1 VKALIAVL
9 AVAILGLV
17 GATLWIGGVLFE
29 EKVTAHP
36 FEEGL
41 RWDEQQRRAARPDC
55 DLSAGPC
62 ERAAGDLRLSLA
74 AEPRPVRSMAELGF
88 AVRASRGG
96 GPAALAGGSIT
107 LTMPGMY
114 MGENRIAL
122 AAAEGGELRGKG
134 VIVRCPSG
142 SRTWSAEV
150 AVRPAA
156 PPGAAPLRATFTF
169 ELSP

>member
-1 VKALIAVL
+1 MKALIAVV
-9 AVAILGLV
+9 AVAILGLI
-17 GATLWIGGVLFE
+17 GATLWIGGALFE

-41 RWDEQQRRAARPDC
+41 RWDEQQKKAARPDC

-62 ERAAGDLRLSLA
+62 ERAAGDLRLSLEA
-74 AEPRPVRSMAELGF
+74 APRPLRSMTELAF
-88 AVRASRGG
+88 TVRASRGG
-96 GPAALAGGSIT
+96 GPVALEGGSIAFA
-107 LTMPGMY
+107 MPGMY

-122 AAAEGGELRGKG
+122 APGEGGLRGKW
-134 VIVRCPSG
+134 VLVRCPSG

-150 AVRPAA
+150 VVRPAA